1 MTFATFPTPDHWLTR
16 GQLSET
22 EALIRWDVE
31 QMFARLEDE
40 ANDIEAALAARKLE
54 SQP

>member
-1 MTFATFPTPDHWLTR
+1 MTFATYPTPDHYLTR

-31 QMFARLEDE
+31 AMFSRLEDE
-40 ANDIEAALAARKLE
+40 ANDIEAALVAQALE
-54 SQP
+54 QQP